1 MFPEY
6 LIPLAPAASHD
17 VNPASDH
24 LYAPHSARAGEMHDA
39 AVIDIIE
46 HPTVS
51 RGGAFLIV
59 FFIALLQN
67 FLVLIGIS
75 NNFYLVT

>member
-6 LIPLAPAASHD
+6 LIPLAPALTHD
-17 VNPASDH
+17 VDPASDH

-46 HPTVS
+46 HPFQFS
-51 RGGAFLIV
+51 HR
-59 FFIALLQN
+59 QQ
-67 FLVLIGIS
+67 GIS
-75 NNFYLVT
+75 DCFFHIP

>member
-1 MFPEY
+1 MFLKN

-46 HPTVS
+46 H
-51 RGGAFLIV
+51 
-59 FFIALLQN
+59 LLQLAYCQQGRG
-67 FLVLIGIS
+67 FSDCFFHSSL
-75 NNFYLVT
+75 F

>member
-1 MFPEY
+1 MFLKN
-6 LIPLAPAASHD
+6 LIPLAPATPHD

-46 HPTVS
+46 HPFQLS
-51 RGGAFLIV
+51 HRQQGRGFSDCL
-59 FFIALLQN
+59 FHSSLF
-67 FLVLIGIS
+67 
-75 NNFYLVT
+75 